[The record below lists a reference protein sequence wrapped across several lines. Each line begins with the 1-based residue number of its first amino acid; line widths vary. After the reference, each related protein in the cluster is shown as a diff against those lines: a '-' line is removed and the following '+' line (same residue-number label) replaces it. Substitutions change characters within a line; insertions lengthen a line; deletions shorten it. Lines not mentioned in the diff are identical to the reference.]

1 MGRVY
6 RHIKDGFKGVFRHFA
21 LSLSSISSVTV
32 TLILMSIFLFL
43 SVNLNEITH
52 NIEQSV
58 QIHVQIEPEYSTE
71 EGIKELERRIA
82 DISDVMEVEFSS
94 RDDELEAFIEANDSE
109 DAEELYGVYR
119 GEENP
124 MLDAFLVTARSGKVI
139 RAIAEKI
146 DDFDGVFRTNYGG
159 MGTANFLKMLEQIRN
174 IGLIIVSILMVIA
187 VFLISNTV
195 RVSIH
200 SRREEISIMR
210 TVGATNWYIRWP
222 FIIEGM
228 IIGFIG
234 SIVPVLISIFGYRY
248 LYNTTGGQLFS
259 NMFQLMEYNPLS
271 YQISLLLTGIG
282 VGVGAL
288 GSMFSVGRYLRW
300 SR

>member
-32 TLILMSIFLFL
+32 TLLLMSMFLFL
-43 SVNLNEITH
+43 SANLNEITT
-52 NIEQSV
+52 NIEQNV
-58 QIHVQIEPEYSTE
+58 QIHVQIEPEYSTK
-71 EGIKELERRIA
+71 EGIAELEKR
-82 DISDVMEVEFSS
+82 ISDVPNVLKVEFSS
-94 RDDELEAFIEANDSE
+94 KEDELENFIKANESE
-109 DAEELYGVYR
+109 DAEELYGAYR
-119 GEENP
+119 GEDNP
-124 MLDAFLVTARSGKVI
+124 MLDAFLVTAKSGKVI
-139 RAIAEKI
+139 RDIANEI
-146 DDFDGVFRTNYGG
+146 DGFDGIFRTNYGG

-174 IGLIIVSILMVIA
+174 VGILIVSILVVIA

-200 SRREEISIMR
+200 SRKEEISIMR

-234 SIVPVLISIFGYRY
+234 SIIPVLVSIFGYRY

-259 NMFQLMEYNPLS
+259 NMFQLLEFNPIS
-271 YQISLLLTGIG
+271 YQISIVLTAIG
-282 VGVGAL
+282 VVVGAT
-288 GSMFSVGRYLRW
+288 GSLFSVGRYLRW